1 MTFFRRLF
9 ALSVAGL
16 LFSGACHAAP
26 KRYALVAH
34 KPAALTQP
42 PFAPLR
48 SGPRAASWPSRQKQ
62 FPSSTPPGHGRG
74 KTWMKLP

>member
-16 LFSGACHAAP
+16 LFAGACHAAP

-42 PFAPLR
+42 PFAPPPLR
-48 SGPRAASWPSRQKQ
+48 SKGGFMAL
-62 FPSSTPPGHGRG
+62 PP
-74 KTWMKLP
+74 KAIS